1 MKTKFAAKAVSS
13 WIHNWYRNTIRHPK
27 YRWFLIVGS
36 LIYLL
41 DPFDLSPDML
51 PVVGL
56 IDDGLV
62 ATVLVTEVSQLLRD
76 RIQAQKVKTSVAA
89 NSSGATVVD
98 VTAVPMS

>member
-1 MKTKFAAKAVSS
+1 MKRKFAAKAVSS

-27 YRWFLIVGS
+27 YRWLLIVGS
-36 LIYLL
+36 LVYLL
-41 DPFDLSPDML
+41 NPFDLAPDIL

-62 ATVLVTEVSQLLRD
+62 ATVLVAEVSQLLRD

-89 NSSGATVVD
+89 NSSGATIVD
-98 VTAVPMS
+98 ISAVPVS